1 MNNRN
6 NTRKS
11 KSGAAVFVLLFV
23 FAPLLIGFITGKGF
37 AVALFSMAAV
47 FAAAGWLFGSKMTQ
61 NEDNKAKRCT
71 MQVNAVVVDNK
82 VEVVQSHT
90 WDSMRQA
97 YDDSTYNSYT
107 PIYEY
112 TDQYGTVH
120 RRAYYT
126 SHGQL
131 PIGMTVTIFIDPNDP
146 DMMLIPEKHSAVQ
159 KNRRGLGVI
168 LYGIAAS
175 FALFGVILLISGH

>member
-107 PIYEY
+107 PIYALKKKKKTTFLSEKAAPPVPAN
-112 TDQYGTVH
+112 TVSEGSLCSRRQYQCEPELEKNQRPLPGGCQNRPYRQESLYPGSEH
-120 RRAYYT
+120 RHNPR
-126 SHGQL
+126 QR
-131 PIGMTVTIFIDPNDP
+131 
-146 DMMLIPEKHSAVQ
+146 K
-159 KNRRGLGVI
+159 RR
-168 LYGIAAS
+168 
-175 FALFGVILLISGH
+175 